1 MRTPFLSLIIP
12 IYNKEKYIDKCLE
25 SILCQSFQDFELVVV
40 DDGSTDGSVEKIKA
54 FDDNRIHLFCRS
66 NSGVSCA
73 RNYGILNA
81 RGEYIV
87 FIDSDDYIDEDFVET
102 LHQMWNQHPDSDV
115 FLYGLKKCDKN
126 GNVLGKYYSEVSGF
140 QNWDDFYRTFMIEQG
155 RKGVYGYVST
165 KMIRRKFLNRH
176 NIRFDENIRLAED
189 YNFYLDVFMKRPV
202 IFFSNYCGY
211 NYVQEVE
218 NSSFQQRNI
227 DYFSLIRIWMKTV
240 ELLRGKDGFAENEM
254 MIREKI
260 IGLYEA
266 LFLEMTKIKYSNISV
281 AVARLHEMENS
292 VNAFVKRRTYIQRW
306 IADKRIFCLYMYLIM
321 RKLFH
326 LIRDIK

>member
-102 LHQMWNQHPDSDV
+102 LHQMWNQHSDSDV

-227 DYFSLIRIWMKTV
+227 DYFSLIRIWMKTI